1 MNDNLSP
8 ADARRRQHSRTLL
21 HAALITQ
28 LIIVAVAATI

>member
-1 MNDNLSP
+1 MNNDLSP
-8 ADARRRQHSRTLL
+8 ADARRRQRSRALL